1 MSLSV
6 PEPEPEQEPVSV
18 EGRIFFADSPKSRFG
33 CDLIKG
39 HIYFNYNRRKGVVV
53 SSTGEMDV
61 WVYLISLV
69 QARLLHHRDKYIV
82 CDLGRFKLNKGLG
95 ASYPIETLILRHP
108 L

>member
-6 PEPEPEQEPVSV
+6 PKPEAEAVEV
-18 EGRIFFADSPKSRFG
+18 EGRIFFAIEPGSVHD
-33 CDLIKG
+33 CILIKG

-61 WVYLISLV
+61 GVYLRSLV
-69 QARLLHHRDKYIV
+69 QARLLDQRYKYIV
-82 CDLGRFKLNKGLG
+82 CDIGKSKLVGGLG
-95 ASYPIETLILRHP
+95 ASYPIETLILRRP